1 MLEEERGKENLERN
15 RTGRGLVSPSPMRGY
30 EQLEGKWL
38 TANETWTSTRGSG
51 DVTDTVLR
59 RGRGNRAPASK
70 SYMSDSWQRGQ
81 REGKNDTK
89 SNVFWA

>member
-1 MLEEERGKENLERN
+1 MENGRQRMRLGSLRG
-15 RTGRGLVSPSPMRGY
+15 
-30 EQLEGKWL
+30 
-38 TANETWTSTRGSG
+38 ASG
-51 DVTDTVLR
+51 DVTDTEL